1 MGPVLRCLPVEALPQ
16 LLLHRSLEDV
26 GVLLL
31 DTLEVL
37 LEGITPREGVVLETL
52 LYVLA
57 SILQVE
63 PIYELVGYLLLEL
76 LV

>member
-1 MGPVLRCLPVEALPQ
+1 VLRCLPVEALPQ
-16 LLLHRSLEDV
+16 LLLHRGLADV